1 MKTIDGLN
9 STLDKILK
17 GSDNRLHMCFHS
29 FTSKNQN
36 PAFTKLISFV
46 IVILVGMH
54 LVSTVNVHKTQFP
67 KVLPLCGMGCQTGLR
82 DP

>member
-1 MKTIDGLN
+1 MKKRERSYKMTRQIFKKSQKNFQKYKNIIIDMKTIDGLN

-36 PAFTKLISFV
+36 PD
-46 IVILVGMH
+46 
-54 LVSTVNVHKTQFP
+54 
-67 KVLPLCGMGCQTGLR
+67 LCPALA
-82 DP
+82 

>member
-1 MKTIDGLN
+1 
-9 STLDKILK
+9 
-17 GSDNRLHMCFHS
+17 MCFHS

-54 LVSTVNVHKTQFP
+54 LVSTLKVHKDSFQR
-67 KVLPLCGMGCQTGLR
+67 CYHGMG
-82 DP
+82 